1 MAMEEQQHQLNGG
14 VNHGV
19 GRMKEAA
26 GALFGDLK
34 VEAQGRAQQLRG
46 QAESLYGD
54 TMERLS
60 HVTHER
66 PAVALGTALGIGV
79 IIGILLAR

>member
-1 MAMEEQQHQLNGG
+1 MDEQQVNGG
-14 VNHGV
+14 VNQGV
-19 GRMKEAA
+19 GRVKEAA

-34 VEAQGRAQQLRG
+34 TEAQGRAQQIRG

-54 TMERLS
+54 AMER
-60 HVTHER
+60 VTTIASEK

>member
-1 MAMEEQQHQLNGG
+1 MAMEDQQQQLNGG
-14 VNHGV
+14 INQGV

-34 VEAQGRAQQLRG
+34 TEASGRAQQIRG

-54 TMERLS
+54 AMERLNS
-60 HVTHER
+60 VTTER
-66 PAVALGTALGIGV
+66 PAVALGAALGIGV
-79 IIGILLAR
+79 IIGILLAK

>member
-1 MAMEEQQHQLNGG
+1 MSEQQVNGG
-14 VNHGV
+14 VNQGV
-19 GRMKEAA
+19 GRVKEAA
-26 GALFGDLK
+26 GALLGDLK
-34 VEAQGRAQQLRG
+34 IEAQGRAQQMRG

-54 TMERLS
+54 AMERITS
-60 HVTHER
+60 VTTEK

>member
-1 MAMEEQQHQLNGG
+1 MDEQLQQQVNGAADQ
-14 VNHGV
+14 GV
-19 GRMKEAA
+19 GRVREAA
-26 GALFGDLK
+26 GALLGDLK
-34 VEAQGRAQQLRG
+34 IEAQGRAQQLRG

-54 TMERLS
+54 TMERLNT
-60 HVTHER
+60 VTHER

>member
-1 MAMEEQQHQLNGG
+1 MDEQLQQQQVNGG
-14 VNHGV
+14 VNQGV
-19 GRMKEAA
+19 GRVKEAA
-26 GALFGDLK
+26 GALIGDLK
-34 VEAQGRAQQLRG
+34 IEAQGRAQQLRG

-54 TMERLS
+54 TMERLNT
-60 HVTHER
+60 VTSER

>member
-1 MAMEEQQHQLNGG
+1 MDEQLQQKVNGG
-14 VNHGV
+14 VDQGV
-19 GRMKEAA
+19 GRVREAA
-26 GALFGDLK
+26 GALIGDLK
-34 VEAQGRAQQLRG
+34 IEAQGRAQQLRG

-54 TMERLS
+54 TMERLNT
-60 HVTHER
+60 VTHER

>member
-1 MAMEEQQHQLNGG
+1 MEEQLQQQINGG
-14 VNHGV
+14 VNQGV
-19 GRMKEAA
+19 GRVREAA
-26 GALFGDLK
+26 GALLGDLK
-34 VEAQGRAQQLRG
+34 IEAQGRAQQLRG

-54 TMERLS
+54 TMERLNAA
-60 HVTHER
+60 THER

>member
-1 MAMEEQQHQLNGG
+1 MDEQQVNGG
-14 VNHGV
+14 VNQGV
-19 GRMKEAA
+19 GKVKEAA
-26 GALFGDLK
+26 GALLGDLK
-34 VEAQGRAQQLRG
+34 IEAQGRAQQIRG

-54 TMERLS
+54 TVERITTA
-60 HVTHER
+60 THER

>member
-1 MAMEEQQHQLNGG
+1 MSEQQVNGG
-14 VNHGV
+14 VNQGV
-19 GRMKEAA
+19 GRVKEAA
-26 GALFGDLK
+26 GALLGDLK
-34 VEAQGRAQQLRG
+34 IEAQGRAQQMRG

-54 TMERLS
+54 AMERITS
-60 HVTHER
+60 VTSEK